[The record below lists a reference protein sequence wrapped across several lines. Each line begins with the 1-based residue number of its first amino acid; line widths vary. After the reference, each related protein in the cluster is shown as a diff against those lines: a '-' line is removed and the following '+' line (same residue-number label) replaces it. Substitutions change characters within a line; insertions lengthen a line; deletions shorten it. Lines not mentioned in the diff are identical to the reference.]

1 MAYSYTNPGW
11 NNLNP
16 PPFNAVN
23 LNNIST
29 LLAALGSAFDN
40 GGDPAYIYG
49 TASPLGTSWATA
61 LINLGQRG
69 IVSTSG
75 TIGALTVTCDTDY
88 ILTAASTVTLP
99 ASPIIGQRLTFKA
112 KTTATSTITA
122 NAAQTIGT
130 TTSTSFVLYAQ
141 EDYVT
146 LEWDGTSIWYVVAT
160 NGPILSSNQNGAT
173 SCNSISTWT
182 AIGNGLSLSIIQ
194 PGIYD
199 IDIDCTLGAAG
210 YLGVAIGNS
219 ITPISSISCV
229 ADDAGS
235 PGHSSVKA
243 YILSTAALI
252 QGIYYSTAAG
262 GASFLYQTYSIG
274 RITARRIG

>member
-1 MAYSYTNPGW
+1 MAYNYTNPGW

-16 PPFNAVN
+16 PPLNAVN

-146 LEWDGTSIWYVVAT
+146 FEWDGTSIWYVVAT
-160 NGPILSSNQNGAT
+160 NGPIVSSLQTNYVTVIAGGW
-173 SCNSISTWT
+173 S
-182 AIGNGLSLSIIQ
+182 AIGNGLSLGTLP

-199 IDIDCTLGAAG
+199 IELDTMVNTGAG
-210 YLGVAIGNS
+210 GIIGIGIGNA
-219 ITPISSISCV
+219 TTLISNSSGTY
-229 ADDAGS
+229 AGDCAA
-235 PGHSSVKA
+235 HAIVKGYVLTVSA
-243 YILSTAALI
+243 VI
-252 QGIYYSTAAG
+252 QGIYYCAGNSTIYYNAPQ
-262 GASFLYQTYSIG
+262 LVG